1 MAKFNPK
8 YLTSFTV
15 GGGVGQRALRSYP
28 GIDPES
34 LTIPETDEQ
43 YAEAEVEFD
52 QVHGEQKVQDPEDD
66 QSFLD
71 SVAETG
77 LDVALGIPRGVVG
90 AGMGIYQLADW
101 MALDLMPNWE
111 TNPLGRSKTAVGGLV
126 EGLSNFAVGF
136 VPIVGWF
143 GRAGQLGAKAR
154 AGLHVVKGAKHLQ
167 RMTGKGARVLSRI
180 PVGGPVVKGIFGQ
193 KHISRAAEYSLR
205 TQGHTTRANLS
216 KYGRWLAAGMATDF
230 TVFRAHEDR
239 FSNWLQQFPGMQ
251 QPVFEYL
258 ATDKDDGELEGRM
271 KNALEGILF
280 DVGIAGVGG
289 LIKGT
294 IWGVKAMK
302 RGRAA
307 KAAGKTPDEV
317 QEAMDA
323 TPGRPEDSHP
333 SRDNL
338 NEQLDQAENGTQ
350 EITVYHGG
358 DMATPSRQ
366 SNDLLFGSSDKDQ
379 AAAYAR
385 ESGGASRTSSPIR
398 SMKIDSSTLASED
411 AARKTIDDLG
421 LSPENKE
428 WSAGESSLYELLDP
442 ALEQFIGHENVR
454 KLIEAMKKQGF
465 SGIKFLDQDIRPT
478 GTGRQTAENIV
489 LFPGFKEAGDSS
501 RVVTARVPKSMEERQ
516 KGAENKFE
524 LDPKDPARLDASH
537 KLAEKNRGIT
547 KTRITGKGP
556 EVTARRTA
564 RKTQVSQQLEET
576 HRYLNDTI
584 DALEADGAPGMQTLR
599 ADAAKI
605 EGTPMQ
611 RLNKLTTL
619 IENKL
624 IPLQEGKVKYEPV
637 PMARRADPD
646 DARTK
651 TNRDDREQQLVG
663 MQKGQTT
670 NSYRTT
676 LMNLID
682 NIKKDPG
689 KRVDV
694 PDYKS
699 KEWQEMNIS
708 QQTRELRK
716 RILDAEFGHKA
727 HGAATVTLTPK
738 QSRMMGNIVSGVMKN
753 IHLYDETGAL
763 NVHELRNFLDTLH
776 KEERAYLKGLVGL
789 PGGETSRSGT
799 GKFSGGTAG
808 VHQKRILATGL
819 ELMNDPNFRPDIKE
833 QRKLEKGDWEDYVER
848 IWGDNDID
856 IGDVE
861 QVQKALGV
869 GEDLASAATKTAKLT
884 NVMKILQQGY
894 YSEVGKM
901 AEAYQAAI
909 KSGDTKSS
917 NSIGQELIAS
927 FFNLNIMTEQ
937 WKRAGAMT
945 GHALEA
951 RKTIDIDEY
960 LRNRGMM
967 GKGMEEIVTQLDML
981 VRSGDVP
988 DEIIQQYKRSMSLR
1002 GKLLQA
1008 GIEVWTNA
1016 LISGPKT
1023 IFGVTTVGNVF
1034 GMMYF
1039 PLERMTGHGLAGAF
1053 HSLKGEADLA
1063 ARNFDDMKVT
1073 AKMMTSLVLQS
1084 KYQVRAFSRG
1094 LATNTSRVLPGSTMM
1109 DTATQGPRGDR
1120 QALSAEAFWSP
1131 EAGIRNRLGN
1141 WKQTTGGNWEFET
1154 TQTGAMLD
1162 WVGGFL
1168 NLPGRT
1174 MRAMDEVYKTAVV
1187 RSHVESELAA
1197 QSLQFMVHGR
1207 QGSGLRGILGE
1218 GRETKTQKGLRR
1230 DYEKT
1235 QTQDLQLRKELEEG
1249 GRRKYSDELVLF
1261 EEITA
1266 EVNGKMY
1273 KMIDENGTL
1282 YTKTRVHE
1290 DVLRKLIND
1299 GELRVG
1305 SDEFKQKLN
1314 QLVDEEWN
1322 PQLGAIGAEAEKMAL
1337 KSTWQE
1343 TLNRGGFTHGLQEF
1357 AKQHPFMR
1365 LIFPFIKTPRNLIKF
1380 VGDRTPGNPYLYL
1393 DYRNA
1398 KKAAKE
1404 ALAAGA
1410 DQAYRKH
1417 SRVAAEALGRI
1428 SMGSAMTVSAAYLA
1442 YSGMIT
1448 GGGPKNFAARKS
1460 LQAAGWQP
1468 YSFRVGENYV
1478 SYARLE
1484 PISTFL
1490 GLMADAVE
1498 ISNHTY
1504 THDYGDTPFENISAA
1519 ILGSLSNNITNK
1531 TYLTGLSNWL
1541 NAMNEGE
1548 RYGGRVLASYLTSFV
1563 PFSSLMYQSRGT
1575 YQRVVHDEDL
1585 HFRRARS
1592 LVDAFREKTGW
1603 NNSKVPLSYDITG
1616 KPISRPQGHW
1626 PDLGP
1631 ITFDSFNPF
1640 THTRKSNDP
1649 VYQAFTELK
1658 LNDGPPKAMIRGHIN
1673 TRDEYRQ
1680 GSDLSFYDAWQE
1692 DTGHVKLGGRTLH
1705 ETLDRLVRSKE
1716 WKRLDKAPVEGV
1728 DSPARNIIRSIIQK
1742 YRRAAFNRTMQQYQ
1756 VTQNKYQNAL
1766 KIQQQLRRGA

>member
-1 MAKFNPK
+1 
-8 YLTSFTV
+8 
-15 GGGVGQRALRSYP
+15 
-28 GIDPES
+28 
-34 LTIPETDEQ
+34 
-43 YAEAEVEFD
+43 
-52 QVHGEQKVQDPEDD
+52 
-66 QSFLD
+66 
-71 SVAETG
+71 
-77 LDVALGIPRGVVG
+77 
-90 AGMGIYQLADW
+90 
-101 MALDLMPNWE
+101 
-111 TNPLGRSKTAVGGLV
+111 
-126 EGLSNFAVGF
+126 
-136 VPIVGWF
+136 
-143 GRAGQLGAKAR
+143 
-154 AGLHVVKGAKHLQ
+154 
-167 RMTGKGARVLSRI
+167 
-180 PVGGPVVKGIFGQ
+180 
-193 KHISRAAEYSLR
+193 
-205 TQGHTTRANLS
+205 
-216 KYGRWLAAGMATDF
+216 
-230 TVFRAHEDR
+230 
-239 FSNWLQQFPGMQ
+239 
-251 QPVFEYL
+251 
-258 ATDKDDGELEGRM
+258 
-271 KNALEGILF
+271 
-280 DVGIAGVGG
+280 
-289 LIKGT
+289 
-294 IWGVKAMK
+294 
-302 RGRAA
+302 
-307 KAAGKTPDEV
+307 
-317 QEAMDA
+317 
-323 TPGRPEDSHP
+323 
-333 SRDNL
+333 
-338 NEQLDQAENGTQ
+338 
-350 EITVYHGG
+350 
-358 DMATPSRQ
+358 
-366 SNDLLFGSSDKDQ
+366 
-379 AAAYAR
+379 
-385 ESGGASRTSSPIR
+385 
-398 SMKIDSSTLASED
+398 
-411 AARKTIDDLG
+411 
-421 LSPENKE
+421 
-428 WSAGESSLYELLDP
+428 
-442 ALEQFIGHENVR
+442 
-454 KLIEAMKKQGF
+454 
-465 SGIKFLDQDIRPT
+465 
-478 GTGRQTAENIV
+478 
-489 LFPGFKEAGDSS
+489 
-501 RVVTARVPKSMEERQ
+501 
-516 KGAENKFE
+516 
-524 LDPKDPARLDASH
+524 
-537 KLAEKNRGIT
+537 
-547 KTRITGKGP
+547 
-556 EVTARRTA
+556 
-564 RKTQVSQQLEET
+564 
-576 HRYLNDTI
+576 
-584 DALEADGAPGMQTLR
+584 
-599 ADAAKI
+599 
-605 EGTPMQ
+605 
-611 RLNKLTTL
+611 
-619 IENKL
+619 
-624 IPLQEGKVKYEPV
+624 
-637 PMARRADPD
+637 
-646 DARTK
+646 
-651 TNRDDREQQLVG
+651 
-663 MQKGQTT
+663 
-670 NSYRTT
+670 
-676 LMNLID
+676 
-682 NIKKDPG
+682 
-689 KRVDV
+689 
-694 PDYKS
+694 
-699 KEWQEMNIS
+699 
-708 QQTRELRK
+708 
-716 RILDAEFGHKA
+716 
-727 HGAATVTLTPK
+727 
-738 QSRMMGNIVSGVMKN
+738 MMGNIVSGVMKN
-753 IHLYDETGAL
+753 IKLYDETGAL
-763 NVHELRNFLDTLH
+763 NVHELREYLDSLH

-799 GKFSGGTAG
+799 GKFSGGAAG

-833 QRKLEKGDWEDYVER
+833 QRKLIKSDWEDYVER

-901 AEAYQAAI
+901 ADAYQAAI

-945 GHALEA
+945 GTALEA
-951 RKTIDIDEY
+951 RKTIDIAEY

-967 GKGMEEIVTQLDML
+967 DKGMDEIVTQLDML

-1023 IFGVTTVGNVF
+1023 IFGVTTVGNIF

-1053 HSLKGEADLA
+1053 HAARGQADLA
-1063 ARNFDDMKVT
+1063 ARNFEDMKVT

-1109 DTATQGPRGDR
+1109 DTASQGPRGDR

-1197 QSLQFMVHGR
+1197 QSLQFLVHGR

-1218 GRETKTQKGLRR
+1218 GRETKTQKGLKR

-1266 EVNGKMY
+1266 EVDGKMY

-1343 TLNRGGFTHGLQEF
+1343 TLNRGGFTHSLQEF

-1380 VGDRTPGNPYLYL
+1380 VGDRVPGNPYMYL
-1393 DYRNA
+1393 EYRNA

-1404 ALAAGA
+1404 ALDAGA

-1442 YSGMIT
+1442 YSGVIT
-1448 GGGPKNFAARKS
+1448 GSGPENFSARKS

-1468 YSFRVGENYV
+1468 YSFRIGENYI

-1519 ILGSLSNNITNK
+1519 ILGSLSNNIGNK
-1531 TYLTGLSNWL
+1531 TYLTGLSNFL

-1673 TRDEYRQ
+1673 TRDEKRE

-1716 WKRLDKAPVEGV
+1716 WKRLDKSPVEGV

-1766 KIQQQLRRGA
+1766 RIQQQLRRGA